1 MISLT
6 FTFTFIF
13 TFIIIFFIIFFG
25 STGDAGGSRVTGAL
39 AGVSSSVYIERET
52 DHPP

>member
-6 FTFTFIF
+6 FTFI
-13 TFIIIFFIIFFG
+13 FIIFIFIFIIFIFG